1 MTASTPEPHLLG
13 RQFPTSSRFW
23 TVGAGSVVRRLVSD
37 PVTAVAIGILVA
49 LVGVAVAAPLL
60 APQDPSTID
69 PFNTLAHPSSAHW
82 LGSDENGR
90 DTLSRLIYGSR
101 VSLVVGLISVSIAVT
116 VGVPL
121 GLAAGYAG
129 SYVDGFT
136 MRCMDAI
143 LAFPAIMLALGIV
156 AVLGSGLFQL
166 MVAIGVTSVP
176 LYARLVRSQVLSLKQ
191 QDFVL
196 AARSVGVPVP
206 RLLFRHILPNAIAP
220 IVVAGSLG
228 LAFAILAEAGLS
240 FLGLGVPPPTPTW
253 GGMLQK
259 GLPRIYQAKELSI
272 FPGIAIFLT
281 VLALNIVGDALRD
294 ALDPRLRGRL

>member
-1 MTASTPEPHLLG
+1 MTAQTQE
-13 RQFPTSSRFW
+13 TSLFQPGSRFW
-23 TVGAGSVVRRLVSD
+23 KVGAGSVVRRLVSD
-37 PVTAVAIGILVA
+37 PVTAVAIGVLVA
-49 LVGVAVAAPLL
+49 LVVVALAAPVL
-60 APQDPSTID
+60 APKNPSAID
-69 PFNTLAHPSSAHW
+69 PFNTLAHPSSAHL

-90 DTLSRLIYGSR
+90 DSLSRLIYGSR
-101 VSLVVGLISVSIAVT
+101 VSLVVGLISVSIAVL

-129 SYVDGFT
+129 GHVDSFI
-136 MRCMDAI
+136 MRCMDAVM
-143 LAFPAIMLALGIV
+143 AFPAIMLALGIV
-156 AVLGSGLFQL
+156 AVLGSGLYQL
-166 MVAIGVTSVP
+166 MVAIGLTSVP

-191 QDFVL
+191 QDFVM
-196 AARSVGVPVP
+196 AARAVGVPVP
-206 RLLFRHILPNAIAP
+206 RLLLRHILPNAVAP

-259 GLPRIYQAKELSI
+259 GLPRIYQARELSI
-272 FPGIAIFLT
+272 FPGIAIFIT